1 MKHTRLTDDRF
12 VSAAKEILGTHYFE
26 SDEDFLDWANDNY
39 YGEASSWE
47 EFARDLVASDC
58 WHDVPPELEFYL
70 DYELLGN
77 DLSHDFYMAE
87 GLVFSAV

>member
-26 SDEDFLDWANDNY
+26 SDEDFQDWAEENY

-47 EFARDLVASDC
+47 EFAQDFVASGC

-70 DYELLGN
+70 DYELIGN
-77 DLSHDFYMAE
+77 ELSHDFYRAE
-87 GLVFSAV
+87 GMVFSAV